1 MEWIKKSLISLMWT
15 IASITPLFLYMDYVL
30 DFNLLA
36 LSAIEIFALGAFI
49 GLNDAIHGIEDKYKK

>member
-30 DFNLLA
+30 DFNLSA
-36 LSAIEIFALGAFI
+36 LSAIEILVLGGFI
-49 GLNDAIHGIEDKYKK
+49 GLNDAIHDIENKYKK